1 MLLDQALGKTDDREV
16 NNFLAV
22 LNTTQAIANQYYRIR
37 DFWQVAVQVRD
48 KYRSE
53 DSFYATPELN
63 TTRTQMQART
73 RKFQE
78 DLARRQFE
86 EERLSEQRA
95 EVEKKK
101 KEREELERA
110 EREALITSREM
121 TRPVKE
127 KVAVAST
134 VDAMED
140 LLAKS
145 YKNTVGKRR

>member
-1 MLLDQALGKTDDREV
+1 
-16 NNFLAV
+16 
-22 LNTTQAIANQYYRIR
+22 
-37 DFWQVAVQVRD
+37 
-48 KYRSE
+48 
-53 DSFYATPELN
+53 
-63 TTRTQMQART
+63 MQART

-110 EREALITSREM
+110 EREALITSRDM

-140 LLAKS
+140 LLTKS